1 MIKSVTS
8 SSPHIYSTGGG
19 TSFPYVSYNPGNPA
33 QGMLRVNGSDMEVF
47 DGSTWMKIY
56 MNNADIGLNNNANEA
71 INWAIKRMREE
82 EEWYKL
88 ASSNEAVRIALEQL
102 EQARTRLEL
111 TAHLAR
117 EYDTETTS

>member
-8 SSPHIYSTGGG
+8 SSPHMYSTGGG

-33 QGMLRVNGSDMEVF
+33 QGCLRINGSDMEVF
-47 DGSTWMKIY
+47 DGTVWQRIY
-56 MNNADIGLNNNANEA
+56 MNNADVGLNNDANEA
-71 INWAIKRMREE
+71 ISWAIKRMRQE

-88 ASSNEAVRIALEQL
+88 ASTNEAVRIALEQL

-117 EYDTETTS
+117 DYEEQTTS